1 MDIGRTYL
9 EFVVRQ
15 GDLSVCSIREVGSHD
30 RAGQEVR
37 NCGDGLKRGCG
48 ARVSLLMSAP
58 LSSPRAE
65 FLSFTTNHI
74 PVERTRKTEKNTQ
87 MADSGGKSRIIPLHP
102 LVFTGSHKSQFVLSQ
117 RR

>member
-1 MDIGRTYL
+1 MIALGKKCGTAVMASSED
-9 EFVVRQ
+9 VVH
-15 GDLSVCSIREVGSHD
+15 G
-30 RAGQEVR
+30 
-37 NCGDGLKRGCG
+37 
-48 ARVSLLMSAP
+48 VSLLMSAP